1 MPLPRELSRAARL
14 AFNLTLGG
22 FVGSACG
29 ADAEQAQ
36 VPPGPA
42 PDSNASAAASTSPSG
57 AQTPTA
63 TPTTSVSAGPS
74 PTPVASG
81 SASAAPVDHVQRR
94 VVPIYGAS
102 EILILDRIYFETGSS
117 KLSAQ
122 HEGILGAVSSV
133 LVGLPPAHLRCVG
146 HALPS
151 EPNHEAL
158 AKARA
163 KVVCDRLV
171 KLGIDRKRLTAISE
185 PIDKDQL
192 KDLTKEALERLRAT
206 TFQLVGADGG
216 PLPP

>member
-1 MPLPRELSRAARL
+1 M
-14 AFNLTLGG
+14 
-22 FVGSACG
+22 
-29 ADAEQAQ
+29 
-36 VPPGPA
+36 
-42 PDSNASAAASTSPSG
+42 
-57 AQTPTA
+57 
-63 TPTTSVSAGPS
+63 PTTSVSAGPS
-74 PTPVASG
+74 ATPAPSG
-81 SASAAPVDHVQRR
+81 SASAGPVEHSQRR

-133 LVGLPPAHLRCVG
+133 LVGIPPAYLRCVG

-185 PIDKDQL
+185 PIDKTQL
-192 KDLTKEALERLRAT
+192 KDLTKEAIERLRAT